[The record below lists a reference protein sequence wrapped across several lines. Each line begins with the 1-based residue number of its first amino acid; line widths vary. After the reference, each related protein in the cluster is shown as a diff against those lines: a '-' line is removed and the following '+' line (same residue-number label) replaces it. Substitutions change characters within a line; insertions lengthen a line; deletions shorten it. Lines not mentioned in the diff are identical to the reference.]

1 MSTPFL
7 LIIWAFFGLLVG
19 GLINV
24 LADDLPARRSIR
36 RPHCPGC
43 GHEFKPSNWLA
54 LSRQLRG
61 AACPECGLSAR
72 KRPIITELSLV
83 ALFVALAWI
92 IEPTGDLVIY
102 SLFVAV
108 LVLVVVIDQEHR
120 LVLHI
125 VTFPTT
131 AFALLAS
138 LILDDSGILLALVGA
153 IVGFIFFFI
162 AYLIGNKFFGQ
173 GALGF
178 GDVTLAMMMG
188 AMLGFQRVFFALV
201 IGILL
206 AGLWG
211 GIGLIS
217 GRMNRRSKFAYGPF
231 LAIAGIVVII
241 WGNQLLNWMNVG
253 S

>member
-1 MSTPFL
+1 MSTLLL
-7 LIIWAFFGLLVG
+7 LIIWAFVGLLVG
-19 GLINV
+19 VLVNV
-24 LADDLPARRSIR
+24 LADDLPARRPIR
-36 RPHCPGC
+36 RPHCPRC
-43 GHEFKPSNWLA
+43 GYVYKPSAWLA
-54 LSRQLRG
+54 LTRRFTAG
-61 AACPECGLSAR
+61 TCPECGLPAR
-72 KRPIITELSLV
+72 NRLIITELSLIG
-83 ALFVALAWI
+83 LFMALAWFV
-92 IEPTGDLVIY
+92 EPVSNLVIY
-102 SLFVAV
+102 SVFVAV

-131 AFALLAS
+131 AFALVAS
-138 LILDDSGILLALVGA
+138 LILNDSGILLALVGA
-153 IVGFIFFFI
+153 VVGFIFFFI

-188 AMLGFQRVFFALV
+188 AMLGFQRIFFALV

-211 GIGLIS
+211 GIALIS
-217 GRMNRRSKFAYGPF
+217 GRMKRGSFFAYGPF
-231 LAIAGIVVII
+231 LAIAGIVVVI
-241 WGNQLLNWMNVG
+241 WGNQLLRWMNVG